1 MLSYPIQYKNYND
14 ETVSEVLY
22 FNLSKPELLKLEVD
36 MPGGLVAYLEKIIKT
51 EDRKALVEQ
60 FDRIILMS
68 YGVKSDDGKRFIKN
82 DDVAE
87 AFKQSAAY
95 EQLFMEITNNAN
107 AAAAF
112 VSGILPKDLTPE
124 QDKPNPPVPP
134 TRSDA

>member
-1 MLSYPIQYKNYND
+1 VLSYPIQYKNYND